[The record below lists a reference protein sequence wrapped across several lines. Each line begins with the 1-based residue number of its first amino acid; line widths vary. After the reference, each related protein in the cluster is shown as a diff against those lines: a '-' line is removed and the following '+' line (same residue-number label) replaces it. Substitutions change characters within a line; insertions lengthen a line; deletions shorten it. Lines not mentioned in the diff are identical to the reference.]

1 MWHLLLLEL
10 YYILY
15 VRSIRHS
22 MFNMFNVFEIDVRYF
37 ISANRVLLV
46 CLGAV

>member
-10 YYILY
+10 YYISY

-22 MFNMFNVFEIDVRYF
+22 MFNTFSVFEIDARYF
-37 ISANRVLLV
+37 ISANHVLLV
-46 CLGAV
+46 CPGAV